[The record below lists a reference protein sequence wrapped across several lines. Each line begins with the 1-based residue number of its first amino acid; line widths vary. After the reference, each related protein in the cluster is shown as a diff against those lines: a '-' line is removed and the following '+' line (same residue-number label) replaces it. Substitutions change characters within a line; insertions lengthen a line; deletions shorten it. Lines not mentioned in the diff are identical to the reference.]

1 MASGIRATTESSPS
15 RRSIVKRWADRSRV
29 EATLLNPA
37 LIALLMGEA
46 SREYERHSGA
56 MTWPVAFLVP
66 PLVLHRPTRDA
77 LPRDTRTH
85 LSTWISRQPVLRAGF
100 PERAAAMVPL
110 TREGLR
116 FGLRH
121 GLITTADG
129 GIRGTATRT
138 APPGDLRVLV
148 GKAGLVGRW
157 LAKTEQPSTVFALLG
172 VRP

>member
-1 MASGIRATTESSPS
+1 M
-15 RRSIVKRWADRSRV
+15 KRWTERSRV

-37 LIALLMGEA
+37 LIALLISEA
-46 SREYERHSGA
+46 AQEYERQAEPMS
-56 MTWPVAFLVP
+56 WPLAFLIP

-100 PERAAAMVPL
+100 PDRAAAMVPL
-110 TREGLR
+110 ARESLR
-116 FGLRH
+116 FGLRNGVLEASGGKVR
-121 GLITTADG
+121 GLTI
-129 GIRGTATRT
+129 RT
-138 APPGDLRVLV
+138 APPGDLRILV

-157 LAKTEQPSTVFALLG
+157 LARTDQPSTVFALFG